1 MTTNHKPATAL
12 PWYATGWHQEQDSAA
27 PSGFRKQI
35 TSSYAGADG
44 HLIAGLG
51 GVPYVAEI
59 RAKRSAHYHNA
70 AYIVHAANAY
80 PRLVE
85 TLRDLQARCD
95 KLIFRPALD
104 DARTIDQ
111 DIRALREG
119 LEAPRALLS
128 ELGEAN

>member
-1 MTTNHKPATAL
+1 MTTNHKPATEL
-12 PWYATGWHQEQDSAA
+12 PWYATGWHQEQNSAA

-59 RAKRSAHYHNA
+59 RAKGSAHYHNA

-85 TLRDLQARCD
+85 
-95 KLIFRPALD
+95 
-104 DARTIDQ
+104 
-111 DIRALREG
+111 ALRGVE
-119 LEAPRALLS
+119 LIARVNAPLTDGSSMHKSICALLR
-128 ELGEAN
+128 ELGEES